1 VYCLITESGETI
13 YKVKGLSHDINLTF
27 EDFENLLTKD
37 VLIEKTQSKWF
48 RKLSEGK
55 INILDELYTLKVTDN
70 KRKLVYDENN
80 KLISTVPYIINFDKE
95 IINK

>member
-37 VLIEKTQSKWF
+37 VLIEKTQSK
-48 RKLSEGK
+48 
-55 INILDELYTLKVTDN
+55 
-70 KRKLVYDENN
+70 
-80 KLISTVPYIINFDKE
+80 
-95 IINK
+95 